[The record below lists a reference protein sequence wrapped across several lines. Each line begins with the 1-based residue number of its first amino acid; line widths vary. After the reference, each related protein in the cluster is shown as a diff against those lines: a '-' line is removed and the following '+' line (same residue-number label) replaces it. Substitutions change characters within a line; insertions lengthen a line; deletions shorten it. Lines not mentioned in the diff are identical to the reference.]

1 MARNKYPEETKKKI
15 LEVARELFYIKGY
28 DNTTIQDIVDNLG
41 GLTKGVIYHHFK
53 SKQDILE
60 KVMESLGVS
69 DEQSNWYDNWQGETG
84 LEKIK
89 LQILKS
95 FQNFERY
102 AILYSAEALLES
114 PRLIGDVYLSTLNES
129 ANYLKVY
136 IDEGIKDG
144 SISTQYSKELS
155 EFISLMMNMWLGLNI
170 ISFSRQ
176 ELEERLYF
184 LKNLL
189 ESINIPLIDNSIISA
204 TLRLH
209 DYIQKRK

>member
-189 ESINIPLIDNSIISA
+189 ESINIPLIDDSIISA

>member
-1 MARNKYPEETKKKI
+1 M
-15 LEVARELFYIKGY
+15 
-28 DNTTIQDIVDNLG
+28 
-41 GLTKGVIYHHFK
+41 
-53 SKQDILE
+53 
-60 KVMESLGVS
+60 
-69 DEQSNWYDNWQGETG
+69 
-84 LEKIK
+84 
-89 LQILKS
+89 
-95 FQNFERY
+95 
-102 AILYSAEALLES
+102 
-114 PRLIGDVYLSTLNES
+114 YLSTLNES

-144 SISTQYSKELS
+144 SISTQYSKEL

-170 ISFSRQ
+170 ISFSLQ

-189 ESINIPLIDNSIISA
+189 ESINIPLIDDSIISA

>member
-189 ESINIPLIDNSIISA
+189 ESINIPLIDDLIISA